1 MFILGVPVIV
11 NTTEAVTGRF
21 VVVTW
26 EPPLDGAC
34 PTVGYTLYYRKVMSL
49 GRKTNWHSIA
59 VNRNYTT
66 YTLQLNCR
74 KEYDV
79 AVTSRSAY
87 KESNFG
93 DSIIWNFKTGGGDV
107 FLYCG
112 LK

>member
-1 MFILGVPVIV
+1 M
-11 NTTEAVTGRF
+11 NKTEAVTGRF

-34 PTVGYTLYYRKVMSL
+34 PIVGYTLYYREVMSL

-59 VNRNYTT
+59 VDRNDTT
-66 YTLQLNCR
+66 YTLQLSCG

-87 KESNFG
+87 KESNFS
-93 DSIIWNFKTGGGDV
+93 DSNIWNFKTGGGNV
-107 FLYCG
+107 ALYCD